1 MLILLVSK
9 RLPFSQPENIY
20 AILSCFVE
28 VEFLNDPPQCD
39 KQREGSIARKMWR
52 LKTKPT
58 YLKSFEVFFMQ
69 TAHKPNN
76 KMNVSSETEL
86 GNVLSLSNSNYTQRL
101 LFLYLFKACI
111 VKNAVGT

>member
-1 MLILLVSK
+1 M
-9 RLPFSQPENIY
+9 R
-20 AILSCFVE
+20 
-28 VEFLNDPPQCD
+28 
-39 KQREGSIARKMWR
+39 
-52 LKTKPT
+52 KTKRGVDCQKNVKVEKQTT
-58 YLKSFEVFFMQ
+58 YLKSFEVFLKQ

-101 LFLYLFKACI
+101 LFLYLFKACT